1 MRDVLCSDDLQQTLA
16 VEMLVTCMAAHR
28 CHGSWLTL
36 LVVIYGTYKTLGTKI
51 INCNN
56 NKVEIFEDS
65 PAPVTCGDISST
77 GDVEWRRGDGVSIG
91 ECKADG
97 SCFTALYNDYRLSRS
112 AQSTESQ
119 LTLVP
124 DYRRHAGVTVTCHD
138 RMGASTASC
147 TLVIKRHSEL
157 SECHVTTNPVDWTV
171 SGSCRVQQAF
181 SSDNIYTC
189 TWTRNTGQTF
199 GGFDASRELC
209 SFTQALPQ
217 AGGLYTYSI
226 SVSPPATT
234 AFSQQLTLVEPG
246 DVTTTCPQLVI
257 SGQNL
262 SCTCQTTNTASP
274 PATVRWEGRDSEK
287 LVKTNVQREDN
298 GTQFTCHVTWAGR
311 VYTSIT
317 YTLIVAVEPGSVT
330 TTCPQLLI
338 SGQNLSCTCQ
348 TTNTASPPATVRW
361 EGRDSEKLVKTN
373 VQREDNGTQFTC
385 HVTWTGRVYTS
396 INYTLLV
403 HVEPGNI
410 TTSCPD
416 LVISGQDLSC
426 TCQTTNT
433 ASPPATVRW
442 EGRDSE
448 KLVKTN
454 VQREDNGTQFT
465 CHVTWAGRVYT
476 SINYSLLVI
485 SVEGPS
491 DVVISLTDA
500 GSNGSSVITL
510 SCNTTGVVYPSVNFT
525 WSTGVCHNETHAARS
540 STCTASLHAED
551 DGKSVTCTAINSND
565 SRISVSTSVTL
576 RIDGAGN
583 IFILTSDSHST
594 TSAVLG
600 PVVGAAVAVV
610 VAAVIAILFV
620 VLIKKRRRK
629 IKKAPEKTIRSPPC
643 QDSEFE
649 DHINVVYESSD
660 TAGPKSSSTTSH
672 WNKQVCTRKYEDIP
686 SEGYYSQIRQM
697 ATGKTFAESDRC
709 LTMNLY
715 SN

>member
-1 MRDVLCSDDLQQTLA
+1 
-16 VEMLVTCMAAHR
+16 MAP
-28 CHGSWLTL
+28 GSHFL
-36 LVVIYGTYKTLGTKI
+36 L
-51 INCNN
+51 
-56 NKVEIFEDS
+56 
-65 PAPVTCGDISST
+65 SST
-77 GDVEWRRGDGVSIG
+77 MEFTFTKRNNRKLLHEGYAYVMDRTKADNVTIFWRCEKRG
-91 ECKADG
+91 ECKGRLKTVNDVLEGRPSTHSHPPSVAR
-97 SCFTALYNDYRLSRS
+97 CLALKTVGDIKQR
-112 AQSTESQ
+112 AKQSLVWQ
-119 LTLVP
+119 HTLQP
-124 DYRRHAGVTVTCHD
+124 ITGFCRCD
-138 RMGASTASC
+138 
-147 TLVIKRHSEL
+147 
-157 SECHVTTNPVDWTV
+157 V
-171 SGSCRVQQAF
+171 SFMLR
-181 SSDNIYTC
+181 T
-189 TWTRNTGQTF
+189 
-199 GGFDASRELC
+199 
-209 SFTQALPQ
+209 
-217 AGGLYTYSI
+217 
-226 SVSPPATT
+226 
-234 AFSQQLTLVEPG
+234 VEPG

-396 INYTLLV
+396 INYTLL
-403 HVEPGNI
+403 
-410 TTSCPD
+410 
-416 LVISGQDLSC
+416 
-426 TCQTTNT
+426 TTNT

-476 SINYSLLVI
+476 SINYT
-485 SVEGPS
+485 VEGPS

>member
-189 TWTRNTGQTF
+189 TWTRNTGQQTF

-317 YTLIVAVEPGSVT
+317 YTLIVA
-330 TTCPQLLI
+330 
-338 SGQNLSCTCQ
+338 
-348 TTNTASPPATVRW
+348 
-361 EGRDSEKLVKTN
+361 
-373 VQREDNGTQFTC
+373 
-385 HVTWTGRVYTS
+385 
-396 INYTLLV
+396 
-403 HVEPGNI
+403 VEPGNI